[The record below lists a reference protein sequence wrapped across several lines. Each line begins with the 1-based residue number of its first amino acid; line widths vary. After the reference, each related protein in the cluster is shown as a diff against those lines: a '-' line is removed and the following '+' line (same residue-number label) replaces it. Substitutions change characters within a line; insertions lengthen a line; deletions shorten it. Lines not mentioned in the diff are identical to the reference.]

1 METLFTPWELLDFLH
16 IVEAE
21 AGRVRKVRWG
31 ARTLDLDILFYD
43 DRVIDSENLTI
54 PHMDMVNREFVL
66 VPLAGLNPYLRH
78 PITGRTVQE
87 MLKDLRERV

>member
-1 METLFTPWELLDFLH
+1 MH